1 MWSTTRLPSS
11 EWAAAVRFLV
21 LCVGLDV
28 TIGAALASGQQP
40 DASATSSD
48 HFGRMFNNLP
58 PFAPQNAKVTEALIE
73 LGKPGGLMDADDN
86 LEAGPL
92 ELIRDPRLSDNNPD
106 SSAHTAG
113 VTFMGQFLD
122 HDMTFDTT
130 SRLGQPS
137 NPRTSRNSRRPYF
150 DLDSVYGDGPV
161 GSPLLYETTDR
172 AKLRVE
178 SNGPFEDLPRDANG
192 TAVIADPRNDEN
204 LVISG
209 LQAAFLLFHNHVV
222 DLIRDEHP
230 TWPSEDV
237 FRAARR
243 LTTWHYQWMILHE
256 FLPAFTGAAV
266 VNDVLAYGCRFYQP
280 EEGRAFIPVEF
291 QMAYRFGHSMVR
303 PSYRANF
310 TGNFGDAFFAMLFE
324 EQSGSGEP
332 SDLRGG
338 FRSSRR
344 FIGWQTFFRFRG
356 FESDVRPNK
365 RLDTK
370 LSTPLFDLPLGAIAS
385 GAPPTSLAARNLL
398 RHLTWK
404 LPSGQAIAAAMGAP
418 VLTEAQLADLNA
430 IYPPFVTSTP
440 LWFYVLREADIL
452 GGGAHL
458 GPVGGRIVAEVF
470 IGLLQA
476 DPDSF
481 LNQEQPFIP
490 TLGEAP
496 GSFAMIDFLRVA
508 GVSARR

>member
-1 MWSTTRLPSS
+1 LLNLKNP
-11 EWAAAVRFLV
+11 
-21 LCVGLDV
+21 
-28 TIGAALASGQQP
+28 
-40 DASATSSD
+40 
-48 HFGRMFNNLP
+48 NN
-58 PFAPQNAKVTEALIE
+58 
-73 LGKPGGLMDADDN
+73 D
-86 LEAGPL
+86 
-92 ELIRDPRLSDNNPD
+92 
-106 SSAHTAG
+106 AHTAG

-130 SRLGQPS
+130 SRLGQPA

-161 GSPLLYETTDR
+161 GSPLLYEASDR
-172 AKLRVE
+172 AKLKVE
-178 SNGPFEDLPRDANG
+178 SNGPFEDLPRDVNG
-192 TAVIADPRNDEN
+192 TALIADPRNDEN

-209 LQAAFLLFHNHVV
+209 LQAAFLLFHTRVV

-230 TWPSEDV
+230 AWESEDV

-256 FLPAFTGAAV
+256 FLPAFTGV
-266 VNDVLAYGCRFYQP
+266 EMVDDVLKSGCRFYKP
-280 EEGRAFIPVEF
+280 ENGHAFIPVEF

-303 PSYRANF
+303 PSYRATF
-310 TGNFGDAFFAMLFE
+310 TGSA
-324 EQSGSGEP
+324 
-332 SDLRGG
+332 GG
-338 FRSSRR
+338 A
-344 FIGWQTFFRFRG
+344 FIGWQTFFRFPG

-404 LPSGQAIAAAMGAP
+404 LPSGQMIAEAMGAP
-418 VLTEAQLADLNA
+418 VLTAAQLADLQT

-440 LWFYVLREADIL
+440 LWFYVLREADIF
-452 GGGAHL
+452 GNGAHL

-481 LNQEQPFIP
+481 LNQEPLFTP
-490 TLGEAP
+490 TLGESP

-508 GVSARR
+508 GVSPRR